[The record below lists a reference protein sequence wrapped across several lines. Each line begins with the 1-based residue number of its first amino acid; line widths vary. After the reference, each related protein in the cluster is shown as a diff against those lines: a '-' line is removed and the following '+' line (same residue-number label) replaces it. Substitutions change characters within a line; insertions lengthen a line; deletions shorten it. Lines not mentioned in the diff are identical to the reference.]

1 MAAARFSS
9 DVIQTFYGP
18 ITREENR
25 NIPEPLKPERV
36 LTRDGFRIS
45 QSNFQEW
52 LRVWLMT
59 VSETNP
65 NNKDIYMLKNAN
77 KEKYTNLI
85 EQEILKLGSVKV
97 SFGLKVNFEIERN
110 GETQEMSHYFKE
122 DQPHVFTRYDKE
134 QIEQKYQEFMERIK
148 GEIENW
154 SLQGSGWEIESI
166 ELAYVNV
173 AKYQP
178 LRRGTYLPLPSALAN
193 KKAIIN
199 VKNKDNEC
207 LKWALRAALFPPKD
221 GVHPERPSKYPKND
235 GINYKGIDFP
245 TPVKQIDKLEKQNPN
260 LAINVFGWEKDTV
273 IVHRISA
280 KEKNVP
286 RINLMLIESREKQHY
301 CWVKRES
308 ALLFDNARKHKT
320 FYCMRCLT
328 RFIRAHMLVEHE
340 KYCNGVNGRPTKIDM
355 PEEGEN
361 ILAFQ
366 NHQKQMK
373 APYVIY
379 ADFEALVKKIQGCER
394 YPESEKKCK
403 SYTEKTEWHEA
414 CGYSYIIVKSDGE
427 VTGSKVYRGENA
439 VKSFLESIMEEKKKI
454 REMLAKQE
462 PITMTHED
470 WYDLKNAYNCH
481 ICEKKLVKENYWDSL
496 PVYTRGLITG
506 EDDYQGQYHRRCFFN
521 EQKYQRK
528 GLEPLSG
535 HVTKGGKEFE
545 IIILK
550 KPEQKDKY
558 KAKQQTD
565 CYLCKKPLLQKNY
578 RDAVKDHCHMTGKY
592 RGAAHSQCNLKLRI
606 NPKTDQIPVVFHN
619 LRGYDAHHLMQA
631 MANLKK
637 EVKCVANNMEKYIT
651 ISVDGLRFIDS
662 LNFMQ
667 GSLDSLVKVIVEGV
681 EEATSNLKDRHLEY
695 KKKIKEEL
703 KITSGLSNDSIL
715 LYQKGIYSYEYMD
728 SWEKFSETSLPKKED
743 FYSKL
748 NDEHITEDEYANAK
762 KVWETFDCKTLG
774 DYHDLY
780 VKTDVALLAD
790 VFENFRKLCL
800 QQYGL
805 DPAHYFTSPGLSW
818 DALLKKTGVEL
829 ELFTDHEMHL
839 FVERGIRGGIS
850 MVSKRYAKAN
860 NPLVSDYDESKP
872 NSYIM
877 YLDANNLYGW
887 AMSKALP
894 KSRFKWKRVMLTEE
908 EILNKKENAKKGWI
922 LEVDLEYPEDLHK
935 EHNSYP
941 LAPEKKVVKKEN
953 MSDYQNNLIKELDLK
968 IPNSKKLLL
977 TLEDKND
984 YVVHYENLKFYLK
997 QGMKLKRVKRALEF
1011 EQECWME
1018 PYIRMN
1024 TEFRKQAKNDFEKNF
1039 YKLMN
1044 NSVFGKTMEN
1054 LRNRVDIKIVRSNEK
1069 DKIRKLV
1076 ASPLYA
1082 RHVIFTNDLVGID
1095 MHKSRL
1101 LLNKPVYT
1109 GMTILD
1115 KSKILMYDFFYN
1127 HLKKQYGEKCEL
1139 LYTDTDSLLLKIET
1153 EDVYKDIKAN
1163 ENFYDTSDYP
1173 KEHPLHSTVNKKV
1186 LGKMKDECAG
1196 TPISEYVGL
1205 RSKMYSVMKAD
1216 ESKKGIDKIKKDFP
1230 ETEIKEC
1237 TCEGK
1242 KVQAIMAK
1250 DAELFKK
1257 IKNKHPK
1264 AIVSQCCNMI
1274 KADEINVRKAK
1285 GVKKNVVKKQIKHE
1299 QYKQVLFS
1307 KEQMWHRM
1315 NILRSEG
1322 HEIYGMHVNKIS
1334 LSPFDSKRWIA
1345 DDGVNTKAYGYN
1357 NQMEEIEALFANT
1370 EMEEIELR
1378 NTEMEEIEE
1387 ALKLWR

>member
-9 DVIQTFYGP
+9 NVLQTFYSP

-25 NIPEPLKPERV
+25 NLPQPLQPERV
-36 LTRDGFRIS
+36 PVRDGFKIS

-52 LRVWLMT
+52 LRVWIMN
-59 VSETNP
+59 VSQTNP
-65 NNKDIYMLKNAN
+65 NNKDIYMFKNAN

-134 QIEQKYQEFMERIK
+134 QIEQKYEEFMGRIK

-178 LRRGTYLPLPSALAN
+178 LRGGTYLPLPADLAK

-207 LKWALRAALFPPKD
+207 LKWALRAALFPPQD
-221 GVHPERPSKYPKND
+221 GKNPQRPSRYPVKND

-273 IVHRISA
+273 IVHRISS
-280 KEKNVP
+280 KEKSVK
-286 RINLMLIESREKQHY
+286 RINLMLIESGKIQHY
-301 CWVKRES
+301 CYVKRES
-308 ALLFDNARKHKT
+308 ALLFDQSKNRNAKH
-320 FYCMRCLT
+320 YCMMCLT
-328 RFIRAHMLVEHE
+328 GFSRADLLVDHK
-340 KYCNGVNGRPTKIDM
+340 KYCNGVNGRPTRIEM
-355 PEEGEN
+355 PKEGEN

-366 NHQKQMK
+366 NYQKQMK

-394 YPESEKKCK
+394 YSESEKKCK

-414 CGYSYIIVKSDGE
+414 CGYSYIVVKSDGE

-439 VKSFLESIMEEKKKI
+439 VKTFLESIMQEKEKI
-454 REMLAKQE
+454 REMLAE
-462 PITMTHED
+462 PKPIEMTHKD
-470 WYDLKNAYNCH
+470 WYDFKNANNCH

-496 PVYTRGLITG
+496 PVYTKGLITKK
-506 EDDYQGQYHRRCFFN
+506 EKYQGQYHKRCFFN
-521 EQKYQRK
+521 EQKDRQ
-528 GLEPLSG
+528 E
-535 HVTKGGKEFE
+535 EFE
-545 IIILK
+545 LQGCNATEEDDFEMIILK
-550 KPEQKDKY
+550 KPEQKDKQ
-558 KAKQQTD
+558 KAKKQTD

-592 RGAAHSQCNLKLRI
+592 RGAAHNQCNLKLRI

-662 LNFMQ
+662 LNFLQ
-667 GSLDSLVKVIVEGV
+667 GSLDSLVKATPK
-681 EEATSNLKDRHLEY
+681 EA
-695 KKKIKEEL
+695 L
-703 KITSGLSNDSIL
+703 KITSTISNGSDL
-715 LYQKGIYSYEYMD
+715 LYKKGIYPYEYMD
-728 SWEKFSETSLPKKED
+728 SFEKFSETSLPKKED

-748 NDEHITEDEYANAK
+748 NDEHITEDEYAHAQT
-762 KVWETFDCKTLG
+762 VWETFDCKTLG

-829 ELFTDHEMHL
+829 ELLTDHEMHL

-850 MVSKRYAKAN
+850 MVSKRHAKAN
-860 NPLVSDYDESKP
+860 NPLVTDYDESKP

-887 AMSKALP
+887 AMSKPLP
-894 KSRFKWKRVMLTEE
+894 KSGFKWKRVMPTEE

-922 LEVDLEYPEDLHK
+922 LEVDLEYPAELHK

-977 TLEDKND
+977 TLEDKKD

-1054 LRNRVDIKIVRSNEK
+1054 LRKRVDIKIVRSNEK

-1196 TPISEYVGL
+1196 TPISEYAGL
-1205 RSKMYSVMKAD
+1205 RSKMYSIMTEG

-1237 TCEGK
+1237 ACEGK
-1242 KVQAIMAK
+1242 KVQAIMTK
-1250 DAELFKK
+1250 DAELVKK
-1257 IKNKHPK
+1257 IKKKHPK
-1264 AIVSQCCNMI
+1264 ARVSQCCNMI
-1274 KADEINVRKAK
+1274 KVDEINVRKAK

-1307 KEQMWHRM
+1307 KEQMWHGM

-1322 HEIYGMHVNKIS
+1322 HEIYGMYVNKIS

-1357 NQMEEIEALFANT
+1357 SAMEEMEALLATT
-1370 EMEEIELR
+1370 EMEEIELT
-1378 NTEMEEIEE
+1378 NAEMKEIEE
-1387 ALKLWR
+1387 ALKSLGW

>member
-9 DVIQTFYGP
+9 NVLQKFYGP
-18 ITREENR
+18 ITREQNR
-25 NIPEPLKPERV
+25 NLPEPLRPERV
-36 LTRDGFRIS
+36 PLRDGFKIS

-52 LRVWLMT
+52 LRVWIMN
-59 VSETNP
+59 VSQTNP
-65 NNKDIYMLKNAN
+65 NNKDIYMYKNAN

-85 EQEILKLGSVKV
+85 EQEIQKLGSVKV

-110 GETQEMSHYFKE
+110 GEMQEMSHYFKE

-134 QIEQKYQEFMERIK
+134 HIEQKYEEFMGRIK

-178 LRRGTYLPLPSALAN
+178 LSGGTYLPLPANLAK

-221 GVHPERPSKYPKND
+221 GVHPERPSKYSKND
-235 GINYKGIDFP
+235 GINYEGIDFP

-273 IVHRISA
+273 IVHRISS
-280 KEKNVP
+280 KEKSVK
-286 RINLMLIESREKQHY
+286 RINLILIVSGERQHY

-308 ALLFDNARKHKT
+308 ALLFDKAINNKT

-328 RFIRAHMLVEHE
+328 RFTRAHTLVEHE

-394 YPESEKKCK
+394 YPESKKKCK
-403 SYTEKTEWHEA
+403 SYTEKTEWHKA
-414 CGYSYIIVKSDGE
+414 CGYSYIVVKSDGE
-427 VTGSKVYRGENA
+427 VTAEKVYRGEGA
-439 VKSFLESIMEEKKKI
+439 VKSFLESIMQEKEKI
-454 REMLAKQE
+454 REMLAKPK

-470 WYDLKNAYNCH
+470 WYDFKNAYNCH

-496 PVYTRGLITG
+496 PVYTRGLITR
-506 EDDYQGQYHRRCFFN
+506 EYDYQGQYHRRCFFN
-521 EQKYQRK
+521 EQKYQRE
-528 GLEPLSG
+528 GLEPLKG

-565 CYLCKKPLLQKNY
+565 CNLCKKPLLQKNY
-578 RDAVKDHCHMTGKY
+578 RDAVKDHCHITGKY

-606 NPKTDQIPVVFHN
+606 KTHQIPVVFHN
-619 LRGYDAHHLMQA
+619 LKGYDAHHLMQA

-667 GSLDSLVKVIVEGV
+667 GSLDSLVEVIVKGV
-681 EEATSNLKDRHLEY
+681 EEATSNLKDRDLEY

-703 KITSGLSNDSIL
+703 KITSGLSNDSNL
-715 LYQKGIYSYEYMD
+715 LYQKGIYPYEYMD

-748 NDEHITEDEYANAK
+748 NDEHITEDEYTHAK
-762 KVWETFDCKTLG
+762 AVWETFDCKTLG

-800 QQYGL
+800 RQYGL

-887 AMSKALP
+887 AMSKPLP
-894 KSRFKWKRVMLTEE
+894 KSGFKWKRVMPTEE

-922 LEVDLEYPEDLHK
+922 LEVDLEYPADLHK

-941 LAPEKKVVKKEN
+941 LAPEKKVVKKES
-953 MSDYQNNLIKELDLK
+953 MSDYQKNLIKELDLK

-977 TLEDKND
+977 TLEDKKD

-997 QGMKLKRVKRALEF
+997 QGMKLKSVKRALEF

-1186 LGKMKDECAG
+1186 LGKMKDECEG
-1196 TPISEYVGL
+1196 IPILEYVGL
-1205 RSKMYSVMKAD
+1205 RSKMYSVMTEGK
-1216 ESKKGIDKIKKDFP
+1216 SKKRIEKIKKDFP

-1237 TCEGK
+1237 SCEGK

-1250 DAELFKK
+1250 DAELVKK
-1257 IKNKHPK
+1257 KEHPK
-1264 AIVSQCCNMI
+1264 ARVSQCCNMI
-1274 KADEINVRKAK
+1274 KVDETNVRKAK

-1307 KEQMWHRM
+1307 KEQMWHGM

-1357 NQMEEIEALFANT
+1357 NQMEEMEALFATT
-1370 EMEEIELR
+1370 EMEEIELT

>member
-1 MAAARFSS
+1 MSAARFSS
-9 DVIQTFYGP
+9 NVLEKFYSP
-18 ITREENR
+18 ITREQNR
-25 NIPEPLKPERV
+25 NLPQPLQPERV
-36 LTRDGFRIS
+36 PVRDVFKIS

-52 LRVWLMT
+52 LRVWIMDI
-59 VSETNP
+59 SKENP
-65 NNKDIYMLKNAN
+65 NNKDIYMFKNAN
-77 KEKYTNLI
+77 KEKYINLI
-85 EQEILKLGSVKV
+85 EKEILKLGSVKV

-110 GETQEMSHYFKE
+110 GEMQEMSHCFKE

-134 QIEQKYQEFMERIK
+134 QIEQKYEEFMGRIK

-166 ELAYVNV
+166 ELAYVNI

-178 LRRGTYLPLPSALAN
+178 LRGGTYLALPTELAK

-221 GVHPERPSKYPKND
+221 GKDPQRPSKYPKND
-235 GINYKGIDFP
+235 GINYEGIDFP
-245 TPVKQIDKLEKQNPN
+245 TPVKQIDKLEKQNRK

-273 IVHRISA
+273 IVHRISS
-280 KEKNVP
+280 KEKSVK
-286 RINLMLIESREKQHY
+286 RINLMLLEKGERQHY

-308 ALLFDNARKHKT
+308 ALLFDKAINNKT

-328 RFIRAHMLVEHE
+328 RFTTEHTLVEHE
-340 KYCNGVNGRPTKIDM
+340 NYCNGVNGRPTKIDM

-361 ILAFQ
+361 ILTFQ
-366 NHQKQMK
+366 NYQKQMK
-373 APYVIY
+373 VPYVIY

-394 YPESEKKCK
+394 GPERKNK

-414 CGYSYIIVKSDGE
+414 CGYSYIVVKSDGE

-439 VKSFLESIMEEKKKI
+439 VKSFLESIVQEKEKI
-454 REMLAKQE
+454 IETLTKPE
-462 PITMTHED
+462 PIKMTHED
-470 WYDLKNAYNCH
+470 WYDFKNAYNCY
-481 ICEKKLVKENYWDSL
+481 ICEKKLEKENYWDSL

-528 GLEPLSG
+528 GLEPLAG

-578 RDAVKDHCHMTGKY
+578 RDAVKDHCHITGKY

-631 MANLKK
+631 MANLQK

-662 LNFMQ
+662 LNFLQ
-667 GSLDSLVKVIVEGV
+667 GSLDSLVKATPK
-681 EEATSNLKDRHLEY
+681 EA
-695 KKKIKEEL
+695 L
-703 KITSGLSNDSIL
+703 KITSTLSNGSDL
-715 LYQKGIYSYEYMD
+715 LYKKGIYPYEYMD
-728 SWEKFSETSLPKKED
+728 SWAKFSETSLPKKED

-748 NDEHITEDEYANAK
+748 NDEHITEDEYAHAQT
-762 KVWETFDCKTLG
+762 VWETFDCKTLG

-887 AMSKALP
+887 AMSKPLP
-894 KSRFKWKRVMLTEE
+894 KSGFKWKRVMPTEE

-922 LEVDLEYPEDLHK
+922 LEVDLEYPADLHK

-953 MSDYQNNLIKELDLK
+953 MSDYQKNLIKELDLK
-968 IPNSKKLLL
+968 IPNSNKLLL

-984 YVVHYENLKFYLK
+984 YVVYYENLKFYLK

-1024 TEFRKQAKNDFEKNF
+1024 TEFRKQASNDFEKNF

-1054 LRNRVDIKIVRSNEK
+1054 LRKRVDIRIVRSNEK

-1196 TPISEYVGL
+1196 TPISEYAGL
-1205 RSKMYSVMKAD
+1205 RSKMYSIMTEG

-1250 DAELFKK
+1250 DAELVKK
-1257 IKNKHPK
+1257 IKKEHPK
-1264 AIVSQCCNMI
+1264 ARVSQCCNMI
-1274 KADEINVRKAK
+1274 KVDEINVRKAK

-1307 KEQMWHRM
+1307 KEQMWHGM

-1334 LSPFDSKRWIA
+1334 LSPFDSKRRIA

-1357 NQMEEIEALFANT
+1357 SAMEEMEALFANT
-1370 EMEEIELR
+1370 EMEEIELT

-1387 ALKLWR
+1387 ALKSLGG

>member
-1 MAAARFSS
+1 MSAAKFSS
-9 DVIQTFYGP
+9 NVLQKFYRP
-18 ITREENR
+18 IAREQNR
-25 NIPEPLKPERV
+25 NLPQPLRPERV
-36 LTRDGFRIS
+36 PLRDTFKIS

-52 LRVWLMT
+52 LRVWIMD
-59 VSETNP
+59 VSKTNP
-65 NNKDIYMLKNAN
+65 NNKDIFMFAREN
-77 KEKYTNLI
+77 KEKYTDLI
-85 EQEILKLGSVKV
+85 EQETLKFGSVKV
-97 SFGLKVNFEIERN
+97 SFGLQVEFSIERN
-110 GETQEMSHYFKE
+110 GELQEMKHYFKE
-122 DQPHVFTRYDKE
+122 DQPHVFNRDNKE
-134 QIEQKYQEFMERIK
+134 LIEQKYQEFMGRIK

-154 SLQGSGWEIESI
+154 SLRGSGWEVESI
-166 ELAYVNV
+166 MTAYVNV

-178 LRRGTYLPLPSALAN
+178 LRGGTYLPLPADLAK

-199 VKNKDNEC
+199 VKNRDNQC

-221 GVHPERPSKYPKND
+221 GRHAQRPSKYPVND
-235 GINYKGIDFP
+235 GINYNGIDFP
-245 TPVKQIDKLEKQNPN
+245 TPLKQLDKLEKQNPN

-273 IVHRISA
+273 IVHRIST
-280 KEKNVP
+280 KEPNVQ
-286 RINLMLIESREKQHY
+286 RINLMLIESGEIQHY

-308 ALLFDNARKHKT
+308 ALLFDKAINNKT
-320 FYCMRCLT
+320 FYCMRCVT
-328 RFIRAHMLVEHE
+328 RFTRAHLLVEHE

-366 NHQKQMK
+366 NYHKQMK

-379 ADFEALVKKIQGCER
+379 ADFESLVKKMHGCER
-394 YPESEKKCK
+394 DPDKKYK

-414 CGYSYIIVKSDGE
+414 CGYSYIVVRSDGE
-427 VTGSKVYRGENA
+427 VTGKKVYRGEGA
-439 VKSFLESIMEEKKKI
+439 VNSFLESIMQEKEKI
-454 REMLAKQE
+454 RERLAK
-462 PITMTHED
+462 PKPLTMTQENWENFKHAE
-470 WYDLKNAYNCH
+470 NCY
-481 ICEKKLVKENYWDSL
+481 ICEKSLVKENYWDSL
-496 PVYTRGLITG
+496 PVYPKGLVSKK
-506 EDDYQGQYHRRCFFN
+506 EKYQGQYHKRCLFK
-521 EQKYQRK
+521 EQKDQSK
-528 GLEPLSG
+528 ALEELG
-535 HVTKGGKEFE
+535 CAGTEEGEFE

-550 KPEQKDKY
+550 KPAEKDKR
-558 KAKQQTD
+558 KAKAQTN

-578 RDAVKDHCHMTGKY
+578 RDAVKEHCHITGRY
-592 RGAAHSQCNLKLRI
+592 RGAAHNACNQKLRI
-606 NPKTDQIPVVFHN
+606 KPKTDQIPVVFHN
-619 LRGYDAHHLMQA
+619 LKGYDAHHLMQA
-631 MANLKK
+631 MANLQK

-651 ISVDGLRFIDS
+651 FSVDGLRFIDS
-662 LNFMQ
+662 LNFLQ
-667 GSLDSLVKVIVEGV
+667 GSLDSLVKATPK
-681 EEATSNLKDRHLEY
+681 EALKMTST
-695 KKKIKEEL
+695 I
-703 KITSGLSNDSIL
+703 SNGSDL
-715 LYQKGIYSYEYMD
+715 LYKKGIYPYEYMD
-728 SWEKFSETSLPKKED
+728 SWDKFKETKLPPKES

-748 NDEHITEDEYANAK
+748 NDEHITEDEYTHAK
-762 KVWETFDCKTLG
+762 TVWETFECKTLG

-800 QQYGL
+800 EQYGL

-829 ELFTDHEMHL
+829 ELFTDLEMHM

-850 MVSKRYAKAN
+850 MTSKRYAKAN

-887 AMSKALP
+887 AMSKPLP
-894 KSRFKWKRVMLTEE
+894 KSGFKWKRVMPTEK
-908 EILNKKENAKKGWI
+908 EILNKKENAKNGWI
-922 LEVDLEYPEDLHK
+922 LEVDLEYPAELHK

-941 LAPEKKVVKKEN
+941 LAPEKKVVKKES
-953 MSDYQNNLIKELDLK
+953 MSDYQKNLIKELDLK
-968 IPNSKKLLL
+968 LPNSNKLLL
-977 TLEDKND
+977 TLEDKKD
-984 YVVHYENLKFYLK
+984 YVVHYSNLQFYLK
-997 QGMKLKRVKRALEF
+997 QGMKLKRVKRVLEF

-1076 ASPLYA
+1076 ASPLYS

-1115 KSKILMYDFFYN
+1115 RSKILMYDFFYN

-1139 LYTDTDSLLLKIET
+1139 LYTDTDSLLLEIET

-1196 TPISEYVGL
+1196 TPILEFVGL
-1205 RSKMYSVMKAD
+1205 RSKMYSVMTEG

-1230 ETEIKEC
+1230 ETKIKEC
-1237 TCEGK
+1237 ASEGN
-1242 KVQAIMAK
+1242 KVQAIMTK
-1250 DAELFKK
+1250 DAEL
-1257 IKNKHPK
+1257 
-1264 AIVSQCCNMI
+1264 
-1274 KADEINVRKAK
+1274 
-1285 GVKKNVVKKQIKHE
+1285 VKKNKK
-1299 QYKQVLFS
+1299 
-1307 KEQMWHRM
+1307 
-1315 NILRSEG
+1315 
-1322 HEIYGMHVNKIS
+1322 
-1334 LSPFDSKRWIA
+1334 
-1345 DDGVNTKAYGYN
+1345 
-1357 NQMEEIEALFANT
+1357 
-1370 EMEEIELR
+1370 
-1378 NTEMEEIEE
+1378 
-1387 ALKLWR
+1387 

>member
-9 DVIQTFYGP
+9 DVLQTFYSS
-18 ITREENR
+18 ITREQNR
-25 NIPEPLKPERV
+25 NLPEPLQPERV
-36 LTRDGFRIS
+36 LVRDGFKIS
-45 QSNFQEW
+45 QTNFQEW
-52 LRVWLMT
+52 LRVWIMDI
-59 VSETNP
+59 SKTNQ
-65 NNKDIYMLKNAN
+65 NNKDIYMFKNAN

-134 QIEQKYQEFMERIK
+134 HIEQKYEEFMERIK

-178 LRRGTYLPLPSALAN
+178 LRGGTYLPLPADLAK

-221 GVHPERPSKYPKND
+221 GKNPQRPSKYPKND
-235 GINYKGIDFP
+235 GINYGGIDFP

-273 IVHRISA
+273 IIHRISS
-280 KEKNVP
+280 KEKSVK
-286 RINLMLIESREKQHY
+286 RINLMLLEKGEIQHY
-301 CWVKRES
+301 CLVKRES
-308 ALLFDNARKHKT
+308 ALLFDKAINNKT

-328 RFIRAHMLVEHE
+328 RFTTAHTLVEHE

-355 PEEGEN
+355 PEEGKN

-366 NHQKQMK
+366 NYHKQMK

-379 ADFEALVKKIQGCER
+379 ADFEALVKKIPGCER
-394 YPESEKKCK
+394 GPERKNK

-414 CGYSYIIVKSDGE
+414 CGYSYIVVRSDGE

-439 VKSFLESIMEEKKKI
+439 VKEFLNGILKEETKI
-454 REMLAKQE
+454 RESLATPK
-462 PITMTHED
+462 PIVMKAED
-470 WYDLKNAYNCH
+470 WEKYKNASECH
-481 ICEKKLVKENYWDSL
+481 ICNKRLIKDEFLDSIPVCDHDTGCYCGQSHKGCYYAALKKIKLVGPKRERKE
-496 PVYTRGLITG
+496 
-506 EDDYQGQYHRRCFFN
+506 
-521 EQKYQRK
+521 
-528 GLEPLSG
+528 
-535 HVTKGGKEFE
+535 
-545 IIILK
+545 
-550 KPEQKDKY
+550 KDKIDQWI
-558 KAKQQTD
+558 ANNQEA
-565 CYLCKKPLLQKNY
+565 CLFCAEPLLQKNY
-578 RDAVKDHCHMTGKY
+578 RDAVKDHCHITGAY
-592 RGAAHSQCNLKLRI
+592 RGAAHNACNLKMRI
-606 NPKTDQIPVVFHN
+606 KSKTDQIPIVFHN
-619 LRGYDAHHLMQA
+619 LKGYDAHHLMQA
-631 MANLKK
+631 MSNLKK

-651 ISVDGLRFIDS
+651 FSVGGLRFIDS
-662 LNFMQ
+662 LNFLQ
-667 GSLDSLVKVIVEGV
+667 GSLDSLVEARLESQV
-681 EEATSNLKDRHLEY
+681 EETP
-695 KKKIKEEL
+695 KEAL
-703 KITSGLSNDSIL
+703 KITSTLSNGSDL
-715 LYQKGIYSYEYMD
+715 LYKKGIYPYEYMD
-728 SWEKFSETSLPKKED
+728 SWAKFSETSLPKKED

-748 NDEHITEDEYANAK
+748 NDEHIIEYEYAHAK

-800 QQYGL
+800 RQYGL

-829 ELFTDHEMHL
+829 ELLTDHEMHL

-850 MVSKRYAKAN
+850 MVSKRHAKAN
-860 NPLVSDYDESKP
+860 NPLVTDYNESKP

-887 AMSKALP
+887 AMSKPLP
-894 KSRFKWKRVMLTEE
+894 KSGFKWKRVMPTEE

-922 LEVDLEYPEDLHK
+922 LEVDLEYPAELHK

-977 TLEDKND
+977 TLEDKKD

-1024 TEFRKQAKNDFEKNF
+1024 TEFRKQASNDFEKNF

-1054 LRNRVDIKIVRSNEK
+1054 LRNRVDIKIVRSKEK
-1069 DKIRKLV
+1069 DKIRKLI

-1127 HLKKQYGEKCEL
+1127 HLRKQYGEKCEL

-1163 ENFYDTSDYP
+1163 ESFYDTSDYP

-1196 TPISEYVGL
+1196 TPILEYVGL

-1230 ETEIKEC
+1230 EAEIKEC

-1257 IKNKHPK
+1257 IKKKHPK
-1264 AIVSQCCNMI
+1264 ARVSQCCNMI
-1274 KADEINVRKAK
+1274 KVDETNVRKAK

-1299 QYKQVLFS
+1299 QYKQALFS
-1307 KEQMWHRM
+1307 KEQMWHGM

-1357 NQMEEIEALFANT
+1357 SAMEEMEALFANT
-1370 EMEEIELR
+1370 EMEEIELT
-1378 NTEMEEIEE
+1378 NAEMKEIEE
-1387 ALKLWR
+1387 ALKSLGG